1 MAKSFSS
8 ICFYCQ
14 SRFCC
19 GIVFLFG
26 KRDAGK
32 NLVTVTNE
40 AFNCGNEGSA
50 CCDKIWNRRVMK
62 IIQQFLRL
70 YCVVL
75 MREAQS
81 E

>member
-32 NLVTVTNE
+32 NLVTVTKE
-40 AFNCGNEGSA
+40 TFGCGNEGSA
-50 CCDKIWNRRVMK
+50 CCEKNLEQARDENESAVPKI
-62 IIQQFLRL
+62 
-70 YCVVL
+70 VL
-75 MREAQS
+75 F
-81 E
+81 

>member
-32 NLVTVTNE
+32 NLVTVTKE
-40 AFNCGNEGSA
+40 APVAKKFGTGA
-50 CCDKIWNRRVMK
+50 
-62 IIQQFLRL
+62 
-70 YCVVL
+70 
-75 MREAQS
+75 
-81 E
+81 